1 MGKGGDD
8 SGLNGVKLFCHGGGA
23 VTSKTQTWGS
33 WGDRKDCP
41 GSNNPVI
48 GFRIKIESN
57 QGGGDDTAANTMD
70 LYCQRGGSITG
81 DAVTAYGDWSNWLT
95 CPDGM
100 AVVGLQT
107 RVEGN
112 QGGADDTALNGVKL
126 TCAGYTG
133 YGVSQDTAVADAAP
147 VAAET
152 AKPVE
157 DVPAPVED
165 VPAPVEDVPAG
176 FVAHYWGSC
185 PVSHPY
191 AYNTGSHCCKSN
203 KEKVYAPQGKSC
215 DGSAIAFDSTC
226 CKGNQWVACPKG
238 PGKCMNNI
246 GGSCPVSHP
255 YAYNLV
261 HTVANQTK
269 KRCTHHKGSYAM
281 EVQLLSTVH
290 VAKETNGS
298 LVLKVLGN
306 ARTT

>member
-1 MGKGGDD
+1 MGLENSTHKHLKE
-8 SGLNGVKLFCHGGGA
+8 STTTRISKFTKMKVFAVLVLALFCG
-23 VTSKTQTWGS
+23 V
-33 WGDRKDCP
+33 
-41 GSNNPVI
+41 
-48 GFRIKIESN
+48 
-57 QGGGDDTAANTMD
+57 AN
-70 LYCQRGGSITG
+70 C
-81 DAVTAYGDWSNWLT
+81 
-95 CPDGM
+95 
-100 AVVGLQT
+100 
-107 RVEGN
+107 EGE
-112 QGGADDTALNGVKL
+112 VP
-126 TCAGYTG
+126 
-133 YGVSQDTAVADAAP
+133 VADAAP
-147 VAAET
+147 VAAEI

-226 CKGNQWVACPKG
+226 CKGDQWVTCPKG